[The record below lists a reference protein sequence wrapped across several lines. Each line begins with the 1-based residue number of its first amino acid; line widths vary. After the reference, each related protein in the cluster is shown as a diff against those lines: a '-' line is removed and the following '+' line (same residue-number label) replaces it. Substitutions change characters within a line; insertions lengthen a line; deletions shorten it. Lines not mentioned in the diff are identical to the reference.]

1 MNKEKADKYQKLVK
15 ESQAS
20 YRDNPDDHKLNDI
33 ELVAPDINIAVEN
46 GEVKIL
52 DKGVSICK
60 EINLYTYWQGLN
72 YAEKTPDIT
81 YLLVAQDWGNL
92 AMGRN
97 EFMKRIIAIN
107 NGTDLLYYDKATN
120 ISETDDNL
128 VELFKVLEYNID
140 EHRYDEL
147 FFTNFCLGY
156 RTGRE
161 SGNMDNELMMKDAK
175 NFRRLCEI
183 LEPKNILCLGKLTFE
198 CVYESLKVDGDCKP
212 KGFSGSYN
220 KFIETYGVNPITVHI
235 SNSHTTRIFPLAHPG
250 AMGMLN
256 RAPGIK
262 SDFPPDA
269 TKEEKNKKQSETK
282 DRRLKVQKSD
292 WQRVKDAVQ
301 K

>member
-1 MNKEKADKYQKLVK
+1 MNKEKADKYQKLVE

-20 YRDNPDDHKLNDI
+20 YRDNPDDHKSNDI

-97 EFMKRIIAIN
+97 EFLKRIISIN
-107 NGTDLLYYDKATN
+107 NGDDLLYYEKATN
-120 ISETDDNL
+120 LSETDDTL
-128 VELFKVLEYNID
+128 VELFGVLGYKINER
-140 EHRYDEL
+140 RYDEL

-161 SGNMDNELMMKDAK
+161 SGNMDKTLMMKDAAYFK
-175 NFRRLCEI
+175 RLCKI

-198 CVYESLKVDGDCKP
+198 CVYESLKGDDERKP
-212 KGFSGSYN
+212 KGFSDSYN
-220 KFIETYGVNPITVHI
+220 KFIVTYGVNPITVPIGNH
-235 SNSHTTRIFPLAHPG
+235 HTAKIFPLAHPG
-250 AMGMLN
+250 AMGKLN
-256 RAPGIK
+256 RTPDIK
-262 SDFPPDA
+262 SDLPPTA
-269 TKEEKNKKQSETK
+269 TKEERMKKQLEISAKRFE
-282 DRRLKVQKSD
+282 VQVSD
-292 WQRVKDAVQ
+292 WRRVRKASQ